1 MRGLDYYRRTIFEFQ
16 GGTLDSAQNAL
27 GGGGRYD
34 GLVEAL
40 GGPATPGVG
49 FALGLDRTLLAC
61 DDEGVFAA
69 DERPLDAFVVD
80 VVGGGEAT
88 VLTAELRNAG
98 LTADRGY
105 DNRSM
110 KAQMKLANR
119 SGANHAVIVGDDE
132 LAAGTVVV
140 KPLRNDSDQVTI
152 PRDELINFLTS
163 QPTGTDPR

>member
-1 MRGLDYYRRTIFEFQ
+1 M
-16 GGTLDSAQNAL
+16 
-27 GGGGRYD
+27 
-34 GLVEAL
+34 
-40 GGPATPGVG
+40 
-49 FALGLDRTLLAC
+49 
-61 DDEGVFAA
+61 FAA

-119 SGANHAVIVGDDE
+119 SGADHAVIVGDDE

-140 KPLRNDSDQVTI
+140 KPLRNDADQVTI
-152 PRDELINFLTS
+152 ATRRTDHLSDITTRTPRTAH
-163 QPTGTDPR
+163 PR